1 VIATRPAIG
10 TAVSVPSSV
19 ALVVSGGAPAPQ
31 MPDLMGRDANA
42 ARQVLS
48 QIGVHNVMVVRDP
61 NGPGAPGTVVGQ
73 TPVSGAPL
81 GPGVTVQ
88 LRVVAEPSPL
98 PAEPSPQLPPPVQEP

>member
-1 VIATRPAIG
+1 
-10 TAVSVPSSV
+10 
-19 ALVVSGGAPAPQ
+19 
-31 MPDLMGRDANA
+31 MPDLMGRDAGA

-48 QIGVHNVMVVRDP
+48 QLGVHNVLVVRDP

-88 LRVVAEPSPL
+88 LRVVAEP
-98 PAEPSPQLPPPVQEP
+98 PAPSPEPAMQPPPPVQEP